1 MQNITPQRWTDRRMP
16 LKEAA
21 ALSGCGVRRIY
32 SWIDRG
38 TVPIGNADAV
48 GRLFFSLADLTVM
61 RLVRELSDNAPLRIR
76 QAVEIAVAAEPH
88 VFALVQTLGTA
99 KWDFLGLPDSD
110 TVDFLRDAHLAV
122 TWHEGRVDVRPVG
135 RLEGATV
142 LMEVPVGHLILDV
155 IDRAAAMRFGGT
167 DRLMPSDRGEEP
179 QSAGNAETACGQ
191 L

>member
-1 MQNITPQRWTDRRMP
+1 MQKITPHLWTDRRMP

-38 TVPIGNADAV
+38 VVPV
-48 GRLFFSLADLTVM
+48 GVSDPMGHLFFSLADLAVM
-61 RLVRELSDNAPLRIR
+61 RLVSELSDNAPLRLR

-99 KWDFLGLPDSD
+99 KWDILGLPDGD

-122 TWHEGRVDVRPVG
+122 TWRDGRVNVRPVG
-135 RLEGATV
+135 RLEGAGV

-155 IDRAAAMRFGGT
+155 IERAAAMRFGGT
-167 DRLMPSDRGEEP
+167 DRLIPSDRAATGP
-179 QSAGNAETACGQ
+179 DRVSRA
-191 L
+191 